1 MTLVELH
8 VDVAR
13 VANALEKIA
22 ELLEKLVCEPP
33 EADIQVQQSTLD
45 DLHDA
50 SPEQIVRIEA
60 EQQEFA
66 ERYRVMPGSPAMM
79 QALVDWE
86 NEQRMLYGEKWQAP
100 NDWRSILAAIER
112 PGQVG
117 KPAEAA
123 GQRKAGE
130 VADVSAR

>member
-22 ELLEKLVCEPP
+22 ELLEKLVTEPP
-33 EADIQVQQSTLD
+33 PADIQVQQSTLD
-45 DLHDA
+45 DLHDT
-50 SPEQIVRIEA
+50 SPEQIVRIQA

-66 ERYRVMPGSPAMM
+66 ERYQVMPGSPAMM

-86 NEQRMLYGEKWQAP
+86 NEQRMLYGEEWQAP

-117 KPAEAA
+117 EPAEAA
-123 GQRKAGE
+123 SQRKTGE
-130 VADVSAR
+130 IVSSGAR